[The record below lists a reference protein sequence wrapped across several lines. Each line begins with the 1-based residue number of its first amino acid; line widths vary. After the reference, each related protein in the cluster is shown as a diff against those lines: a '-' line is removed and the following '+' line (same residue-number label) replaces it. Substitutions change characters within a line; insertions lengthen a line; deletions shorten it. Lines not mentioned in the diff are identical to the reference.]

1 MTTVLEGG
9 GSSTTTAARTT
20 SPPPPRMVDSRFY
33 CNICLDPVVDPVA
46 TLCGH
51 LYCWP
56 CLYRWLEP
64 GMTPHERANLLLGAD
79 ADAAT
84 AFANHPGDSNRR
96 VCPVCKAPC
105 SVPSLVPIYVRESE
119 ATEYEEAT
127 RKAESD
133 ENHPRDRR
141 TLTEGSDDSSREGAP
156 AVGESSQEAASA
168 SHGGTRVGGNDTDND
183 EDNDAAGGLS
193 RDGMTGLRQRIR
205 FRSHDSY
212 TSVDSTAS
220 AVPSRPLAQ
229 SPRELSPVHSTN
241 STTAALAM
249 ATPPRFTT
257 NNNGT
262 SWATQLTPT
271 AHRPGSLAHGF
282 LMSIQQATT
291 GNSGIPP
298 LHHHRRWD
306 GTAAGGDDGTH
317 GNDLDAAHSGA
328 TEYLSRLLFM
338 FSSFVILC
346 LLLM

>member
-1 MTTVLEGG
+1 MTTVLQGG
-9 GSSTTTAARTT
+9 VSSTKETTTTTTARP
-20 SPPPPRMVDSRFY
+20 SRMVDSRFY

-46 TLCGH
+46 TMCGH

-64 GMTPHERANLLLGAD
+64 GMTSVERANLLLGTD
-79 ADAAT
+79 AAAT
-84 AFANHPGDSNRR
+84 AVFTNHPGDSHRR

-119 ATEYEEAT
+119 ATEYEEDT
-127 RKAESD
+127 RNAASTDES
-133 ENHPRDRR
+133 N
-141 TLTEGSDDSSREGAP
+141 DSSREGGA
-156 AVGESSQEAASA
+156 AVGESSHEAASA
-168 SHGGTRVGGNDTDND
+168 SHGSTRVGGNDTETD
-183 EDNDAAGGLS
+183 EDHDAAGGLS
-193 RDGMTGLRQRIR
+193 RDSMTGLRQRIR

-241 STTAALAM
+241 PTTTTAALAM
-249 ATPPRFTT
+249 TTPPRFTT

-271 AHRPGSLAHGF
+271 AHRTGSLAHGF

-298 LHHHRRWD
+298 LHHHDRRWD
-306 GTAAGGDDGTH
+306 GSAAGGENGTH
-317 GNDLDAAHSGA
+317 PDDLDAAHSGA